1 MPFVL
6 LLLIAVPITE
16 IYFLIVVGKTIGA
29 LPTLAWVFLS
39 AVLGMLILRIQ
50 GMTRLAKLKA
60 ALAAGEPP
68 TRTLLEGMVVVIG
81 AVLLL
86 LPGFITDALSLVC
99 LLPPLRSRLVR
110 WLERWLL
117 KNAVQ
122 ARRPNPSAAP
132 KSVLEGEFRREE

>member
-1 MPFVL
+1 MPFAL

-16 IYFLIVVGKTIGA
+16 IYFLIVVGRTIGA
-29 LPTLAWVFLS
+29 LPTLALVFLT
-39 AVLGMLILRIQ
+39 AFLGMLILRIQ

-68 TRTLLEGMVVVIG
+68 TRTLLEGMVMVIG

-86 LPGFITDALSLVC
+86 LPGFVTDALSLVC
-99 LLPPLRSRLVR
+99 LLPPLRNRLVR
-110 WLERWLL
+110 WLERLLL

-122 ARRPNPSAAP
+122 TRRPSANSAA
-132 KSVLEGEFRREE
+132 KSVLEGEFHREE